1 MHQSRLPTQDDV
13 LHLRV
18 LRAALEPIAP
28 ENWAWHSLCSTYWR
42 LYYNDQS
49 GAEVRV
55 EKSTYPLRERRAYL
69 VPAGVTF
76 SCVCH
81 KPLNHLFVH
90 FDMVSMPSGLVRDLF
105 PPVIELARDA
115 ALDATLDRLSTAF
128 RAEPLATVADLCHV
142 KSALYQALSL
152 LFRDLAPVKLARCMR
167 IVHATN
173 PVTGALYFIEDNLAL
188 AMDNRGLSRACGLSE
203 SHFIRT
209 FRAVMGQTPAQY
221 ILDRRVAQA
230 AQRLLYT
237 RESIEHIAEVCG
249 FPNRSY
255 FTRVFARRAGT
266 PPAAFRRKGSSAL
279 QSTVLGASDAA

>member
-1 MHQSRLPTQDDV
+1 MQQSRLPTQDDV

-28 ENWAWHSLCSTYWR
+28 QSWAWPALCSTYWR
-42 LYYNDQS
+42 LYYNDRS
-49 GAEVRV
+49 GAEVKV
-55 EKSTYPLRERRAYL
+55 DKSTYPLRERRAYL

-81 KPLNHLFVH
+81 EPVNHLFVH

-115 ALDATLDRLSTAF
+115 ALEAAFDQLSGAF
-128 RAEPLATVADLCHV
+128 RAEPFGSVADLCRV

-152 LFRDLAPVKLARCMR
+152 LFRELAPVKLARCMR

-173 PVTGALYFIEDNLAL
+173 PVAGALYFIEDNLSL
-188 AMDNRGLSRACGLSE
+188 AMDNRGLARACGLSE

-209 FRAVMGQTPAQY
+209 VRAVMGQTPAQY

-237 RESIEHIAEVCG
+237 RESIDHIAEACG

-255 FTRVFARRAGT
+255 FTRVFARRTGT
-266 PPAAFRRKGSSAL
+266 PPAAFRRKGSESL
-279 QSTVLGASDAA
+279 QPSLIGTSDAA

>member
-1 MHQSRLPTQDDV
+1 MLSPRLPAQDDV

-18 LRAALEPIAP
+18 LRAALEHIAP
-28 ENWAWHSLCSTYWR
+28 ENWAWQGLCSTYWR

-49 GAEVRV
+49 GAEVRIDA
-55 EKSTYPLRERRAYL
+55 SAYPLREGRVYL

-81 KPLNHLFVH
+81 KPLDHLFVH
-90 FDMVSMPSGLVRDLF
+90 FDMVSMPGGLVRDLF
-105 PPVIELARDA
+105 APVLELPRDA
-115 ALDATLDRLSTAF
+115 ALELSLDQLSASL
-128 RAEPLATVADLCHV
+128 RAEPLGTMAELCNV
-142 KSALYQALSL
+142 KAALFQALSL
-152 LFRDLAPVKLARCMR
+152 LFRDLAPVKLAHCMR
-167 IVHATN
+167 IMNATN

-188 AMDNRGLSRACGLSE
+188 TMDNRGLARACGLSE

-237 RESIEHIAEVCG
+237 RESIEQIAEACG

-255 FTRVFARRAGT
+255 FTRVFTRRTGT
-266 PPAAFRRKGSSAL
+266 PPAAFRRSAGSSRPPAL
-279 QSTVLGASDAA
+279 ASNAA